1 VGGANR
7 NFAMDEKTRLKRFA
21 YGLVATI
28 LLTVVAGAVFGTLGV
43 SLALMV
49 GLVATMLAGGGLGR
63 KG

>member
-1 VGGANR
+1 
-7 NFAMDEKTRLKRFA
+7 MDEKTRLKRFA